1 MQQTPE
7 ETVRD
12 LLALWQRERQ
22 AARERFR
29 LERDLIPWKERIERG
44 LAAHDLS
51 IEETLPAPGGR
62 LVLVVR
68 SDDPRFDRNTLRLRP
83 GDPVRLFIQDPNEP
97 TALHAI
103 VERWRGPALGI
114 AVDGDVPEV
123 YEDKPFRLEREAPE
137 ATFDR
142 GQRAMER
149 LKDAHGE
156 TAHLLKVVYGKAM
169 LEWVGQERVRGQPLR
184 GLRGPVR
191 VFDQDLDEAQRD
203 AVDHVLNTLPIALL
217 HGPPG
222 TGKTRCLVEVIRQL
236 VAKGQRVLAV
246 AASNVAVD
254 NLVER
259 LVAHRVNALR
269 LGHPARVL
277 PEVEPYT
284 LAARLD
290 AHEASKLTRSWV
302 HEANMLRKKTENQAA
317 RGTGDRH
324 ARREA
329 FAEARRLMK
338 DARMHLRRVEQA
350 LVAQCPVVCATL
362 AGADAGVLRDETF
375 DVVVIDEATQAVDP
389 LAWIA
394 LSSAPRAILAG
405 DPHQLPPTVIDPEA
419 ARRGLGTTIFDRLYR
434 RLGDAAVR
442 MLTTQHRMH
451 VDIMAYPSEALYQGR
466 LVAHPAVAQHTLDD
480 LAVAADPLRP
490 GARVWLDCAGAGYAD
505 EKREPDG
512 STRNPEM
519 AARTATE
526 VLRLLSRGLAPS
538 DCAVLTPYDAQVSEL
553 RARLAAAMEAG
564 LEVGSID
571 GFQGREKEA
580 IVLDLVRSNDAADI
594 GFLADI
600 RRMNVAL
607 TRARRFLLVVGDSAT
622 IGQHPF
628 YAGFLTDVETRGAWV
643 SVFSDDGGLF

>member
-7 ETVRD
+7 ETVKE

-83 GDPVRLFIQDPNEP
+83 GDPVRLFIQDPNES

-142 GQRAMER
+142 AQRALER

-156 TAHLLKVVYGKAM
+156 TAHLLKVVYGKSM
-169 LEWVGQERVRGQPLR
+169 LERVGQERVR
-184 GLRGPVR
+184 
-191 VFDQDLDEAQRD
+191 VFDADLDEAQID
-203 AVDHVLNTLPIALL
+203 AVDHVLTTLPIALL

-236 VAKGQRVLAV
+236 VARGLRVLAV

-259 LVAHRVNALR
+259 LVQHRVNALR

-290 AHEASKLTRSWV
+290 AHEASKLTRGWV
-302 HEANMLRKKTENQAA
+302 NEANTLRRKTENQAA
-317 RGTGDRH
+317 RGTGDRQ

-329 FAEARRLMK
+329 FAESRRLMK

-350 LVAQCPVVCATL
+350 IVAQCPVVCATL
-362 AGADAGVLRDETF
+362 AGSDAAVLRDETF

-394 LSSAPRAILAG
+394 LSAAPRAILAG
-405 DPHQLPPTVIDPEA
+405 DPHQLPPTVIDHEA
-419 ARRGLGTTIFDRLYR
+419 ARRGLSTTIFDRLYR
-434 RLGDAAVR
+434 RLGDTAVR

-451 VDIMAYPSEALYQGR
+451 VDIMAYPSAALYERR
-466 LVAHPAVAQHTLDD
+466 LVAHPSVAHHSLED
-480 LAVAADPLRP
+480 LGVEPDPLRP
-490 GARVWLDCAGAGYAD
+490 GARVWVDCAGAGYAD

-519 AARTATE
+519 ATRTVNE

-538 DCAVLTPYDAQVSEL
+538 DCAVLTPYDAQVSTL
-553 RARLAAAMEAG
+553 RARLATAMEAG

-580 IVLDLVRSNDAADI
+580 IVLDLVRSNDGSDI
-594 GFLADI
+594 GFLSDI

-628 YAGFLTDVETRGAWV
+628 YAGFLTDVELRGTWV
-643 SVFSDDGGLF
+643 SVFSDDAGLF

>member
-7 ETVRD
+7 DPTTTVRT
-12 LLALWQRERQ
+12 LIGLWANERQ
-22 AARERFR
+22 ASRERFR
-29 LERDLIPWKERIERG
+29 LERDSIPWKERIERG
-44 LAAHDLS
+44 LAAHDLT
-51 IEETLPAPGGR
+51 IDETLPAPGGR
-62 LVLVVR
+62 LVIVVR
-68 SDDPRFDRNTLRLRP
+68 SGDLRFDRNHLRLRP
-83 GDPVRLFIQDPNEP
+83 GDPVVLFHQDPKEAG
-97 TALHAI
+97 ALHAI
-103 VERWRGPALGI
+103 VERWRGPALGF
-114 AVDGDVPEV
+114 AVDGDVPDAF
-123 YEDKPFRLEREAPE
+123 EDKPFRLEREAPE

-142 GQRAMER
+142 GQRALER
-149 LKDAHGE
+149 LKDAHGVLG
-156 TAHLLKVVYGKAM
+156 HMLKVVYGKAT
-169 LEWVGQERVRGQPLR
+169 LERIGQDAVSF
-184 GLRGPVR
+184 
-191 VFDQDLDEAQRD
+191 FDGELDAAQRE
-203 AVDHVLNTLPIALL
+203 AVDHVLHTLPVALL

-236 VAKGQRVLAV
+236 VARGQRVLAV

-259 LVAHRVNALR
+259 LVHNNVNALR

-290 AHEASKLTRSWV
+290 ANEASKLTKTWV
-302 HEANMLRKKTENQAA
+302 QESNALRRRTENQAA
-317 RGTGDRH
+317 RGTGDRN

-338 DARMHLRRVEQA
+338 DARSHLRRVESA
-350 LVAQCPVVCATL
+350 IVAQCPVVCATL
-362 AGADAGVLRDETF
+362 AGADASILRGQSQDEF

-394 LSSAPRAILAG
+394 LSMAPRAILAG

-419 ARRGLGTTIFDRLYR
+419 SRKGLATTIFDRLFR
-434 RLGDAAVR
+434 RLGTTAVR

-451 VDIMAYPSEALYQGR
+451 VDIMGYPSAALYEGR
-466 LVAHPAVAQHTLDD
+466 LVAHPNVAQHTLED
-480 LAVAADPLRP
+480 LGVLADPLRP

-519 AARTATE
+519 AARTAKE
-526 VLRLLSRGLAPS
+526 VQRLLSRGLSAS

-553 RARLAAAMEAG
+553 RARLVKAQEAG
-564 LEVGSID
+564 LEVGTID

-580 IVLDLVRSNDAADI
+580 IVLDLVRSNDASDI
-594 GFLADI
+594 GFLSDI

-607 TRARRFLLVVGDSAT
+607 TRARRFLIVIGDSAT

-628 YAGFLTDVETRGAWV
+628 YAGFLADVEARGAWV
-643 SVFSDDGGLF
+643 SVFSDESELF